1 MGGILEFTDNV
12 EFHCFVTVKSVS
24 KSVVRDQ
31 IIFHLFH
38 VIPIHNA
45 FTNMFVSFLEQLG
58 IQNPREDTFDD
69 KFKIETDY
77 G

>member
-24 KSVVRDQ
+24 KSVVTDQ

-45 FTNMFVSFLEQLG
+45 ITNMFVSFLEQLG